1 MQESLQIIRN
11 KSEINYSYITI
22 KATQSR
28 IDKGLI
34 AIPVSLTKWFPDY
47 AETIQVY
54 LDDSTIL
61 QTKNILP
68 TTVLRVN
75 VEFME

>member
-1 MQESLQIIRN
+1 MQESSQTIRE
-11 KSEINYSYITI
+11 KSGINYSYITI
-22 KATQSR
+22 KVTQSR

-34 AIPVSLTKWFPDY
+34 AIPVSLTKWFPDH
-47 AETIQVY
+47 AETIRVY

-61 QTKNILP
+61 HAKNILL
-68 TTVLRVN
+68 TTVLLVN

>member
-1 MQESLQIIRN
+1 MQETSQVIQN

-34 AIPVSLTKWFPDY
+34 AIPVSLTKWFPVHID
-47 AETIQVY
+47 TIQV
-54 LDDSTIL
+54 
-61 QTKNILP
+61 
-68 TTVLRVN
+68 
-75 VEFME
+75 